1 MNATTGIVGKMLVDS
16 NLDKQ
21 LSFLKPDFLRDMF
34 EQSIGFVSLY
44 GVRLLVALLV
54 LLAGRICARQASNLI
69 TRLMA
74 KAKVDDILT
83 SFIQNIVYYVMLAAF
98 VVAALG
104 QAGINITSFLAVLG
118 AAGLAVG
125 LALKDTL
132 SNFAAGVMLI
142 VLRLFKK
149 GDYVTIAGTSG
160 TVQALSA
167 FYTELSTP
175 DNQKVVVPNSSILN
189 AVIVNTTANKTRRID
204 LVISIGYQDDIPKAK
219 EILAQILAENT
230 TLLKSPAPT
239 IVVGELADSSI
250 NILVRPWVRT
260 SDYWAVRWDLLEG
273 IKITFDKA
281 GISIPYPQ
289 TDVHLYKEGSES

>member
-1 MNATTGIVGKMLVDS
+1 MSSLAERAI
-16 NLDKQ
+16 
-21 LSFLKPDFLRDMF
+21 SFA
-34 EQSIGFVSLY
+34 SLY
-44 GVRLLVALLV
+44 GIKIIVALLV
-54 LLAGRICARQASNLI
+54 LFVGRLI
-69 TRLMA
+69 AKQSAKLVGKVMS

-83 SFIQNIVYYVMLAAF
+83 SFIQNIVYYMMLAAF

-118 AAGLAVG
+118 AAGLAIG

-160 TVQALSA
+160 TVQTLSA

-175 DNQKVVVPNSSILN
+175 DNQKVVVPNSSILK

-204 LVISIGYQDDIPKAK
+204 LVIGIGYEDDIPKAK
-219 EILAQILAENT
+219 EILARILSEDSRV
-230 TLLKSPAPT
+230 LKNPAPN
-239 IVVGELADSSI
+239 IVVGELADSSV
-250 NILVRPWVRT
+250 NILVRPWVAT
-260 SDYWAVRWDLLEG
+260 SEYWALRWDLLEG

-289 TDVHLYKEGSES
+289 TDMHLYKEEK

>member
-1 MNATTGIVGKMLVDS
+1 MNATGGIIGKILVDS

-21 LSFLKPDFLRDMF
+21 LDFLQPDFLRGLL

-44 GVRLLVALLV
+44 GVRLLVAILV
-54 LLAGRICARQASNLI
+54 LFVGKLFARQASSLI
-69 TRLMA
+69 SRVMG

-142 VLRLFKK
+142 ILRLFKK

-160 TVQALSA
+160 TVQSLSA

-189 AVIVNTTANKTRRID
+189 TVIINTTAHKTRRID
-204 LVISIGYQDDIPKAK
+204 LVIGIGYEDDIPKAK
-219 EILAQILAENT
+219 EILAQILSENT
-230 TLLKSPAPT
+230 TILKSPAPT
-239 IVVGELADSSI
+239 IVVGELGDSSI
-250 NILVRPWVRT
+250 NLLVRPWVRT
-260 SDYWAVRWDLLEG
+260 ADYWTVRWDLLEG
-273 IKITFDKA
+273 IKITLDKA

-289 TDVHLYKEGSES
+289 TDVHLYKEDSES